1 VQKQAPS
8 VGRILVMVLFALSCF
23 GLLLFLW
30 IAFGGS
36 TPLRA
41 KGYQYTIPF
50 REAGQLAQEAD
61 VRISGVSVGRV
72 KKITANPKT
81 GVSDVIVQVDAK
93 YAPVT
98 SDSRVMLRQKTLL
111 GETYVEITPGD
122 PQSPAVPDGGKL
134 PVRNITPTVEL
145 DEIIQTFD
153 PKTRAAWGVWQEEL
167 ATASAGRG
175 QDINDFF
182 GVLPPLVDQAT
193 KLLTILNEDEDD
205 LSRLVSNTGRTFAAL
220 SARSDQLQGLF
231 VNTNR
236 VFETIA
242 ARNQQ
247 LAQTFVAFPT
257 FQRESR
263 LLLERTAEFA
273 ETTDPVIDDL
283 KPVAKE
289 FGPTMAAL
297 DEFAPELSGL
307 MEALGPAQNA
317 SVKGLPAVNTFLKEA
332 APFFGALSPALAQLN
347 PLVQYLGAYPGEL
360 TSFFAN
366 VTAATNAST
375 NQSGKLTNYTR
386 VMGPLSPEGLAAY
399 PTRIKSNRNTP
410 YDFPRGLLTGL
421 PGANVPVYN
430 TNGCTSG
437 PAPQLNPNTSTVLGA
452 SLTNRILKY
461 GFGNDPANVPAPS
474 CPQQGKTNAGNGFTQ
489 FPQVGPGANPPKPI
503 FGQP

>member
-1 VQKQAPS
+1 
-8 VGRILVMVLFALSCF
+8 M
-23 GLLLFLW
+23 
-30 IAFGGS
+30 
-36 TPLRA
+36 
-41 KGYQYTIPF
+41 
-50 REAGQLAQEAD
+50 E
-61 VRISGVSVGRV
+61 
-72 KKITANPKT
+72 
-81 GVSDVIVQVDAK
+81 
-93 YAPVT
+93 
-98 SDSRVMLRQKTLL
+98 
-111 GETYVEITPGD
+111 
-122 PQSPAVPDGGKL
+122 
-134 PVRNITPTVEL
+134 
-145 DEIIQTFD
+145 
-153 PKTRAAWGVWQEEL
+153 
-167 ATASAGRG
+167 
-175 QDINDFF
+175 
-182 GVLPPLVDQAT
+182 
-193 KLLTILNEDEDD
+193 
-205 LSRLVSNTGRTFAAL
+205 
-220 SARSDQLQGLF
+220 
-231 VNTNR
+231 
-236 VFETIA
+236 
-242 ARNQQ
+242 
-247 LAQTFVAFPT
+247 
-257 FQRESR
+257 
-263 LLLERTAEFA
+263 
-273 ETTDPVIDDL
+273 
-283 KPVAKE
+283 
-289 FGPTMAAL
+289 AL
-297 DEFAPELSGL
+297 DGFAPELSGL

-366 VTAATNAST
+366 VTAATNGST

>member
-1 VQKQAPS
+1 MQKAAPS
-8 VGRILVMVLFALSCF
+8 FGRVAVMAGFALSCF

-81 GVSDVIVQVDAK
+81 GVSDVIVQVNAK

-153 PKTRAAWGVWQEEL
+153 PRTRAAWGVWQEEL

-273 ETTDPVIDDL
+273 ETTNPVIDDL
-283 KPVAKE
+283 KPVAAE
-289 FGPTMAAL
+289 FGPTMEAL
-297 DEFAPELSGL
+297 DGFAPELSAL

-317 SVKGLPAVNTFLKEA
+317 SVKGLPAVNSFLKDA

-386 VMGPLSPEGLAAY
+386 VMGPLSPEGLAVY

-410 YDFPRGLLTGL
+410 YDFPRALLNGL
-421 PGANVPVYN
+421 PGANIPVYN
-430 TNGCTSG
+430 TKGCTSG
-437 PAPQLNPNTSTVLGA
+437 PAPQLNPNTSTVLGT

-489 FPQVGPGANPPKPI
+489 FPQVGPGAQPPKPI
-503 FGQP
+503 FGAP

>member
-1 VQKQAPS
+1 MQKQAPS
-8 VGRILVMVLFALSCF
+8 FGRILVMVLFALSCF

-30 IAFGGS
+30 MAFGGA

-61 VRISGVSVGRV
+61 VRVSGVSVGRV

-81 GVSDVIVQVDAK
+81 GVSDVIVQVDAQ

-145 DEIIQTFD
+145 DEIVQTFD
-153 PKTRAAWGVWQEEL
+153 PKTRAAFAVWQEEL

-193 KLLTILNEDEDD
+193 RLLTILNEDEDD
-205 LSRLVSNTGRTFAAL
+205 LSRLVSNTGRVFSAL
-220 SARSDQLQGLF
+220 SARGDQLQGLF
-231 VNTNR
+231 ENTNR
-236 VFETIA
+236 VFATTAE
-242 ARNQQ
+242 RNQQ
-247 LAQTFVAFPT
+247 LAQTFVAFPA

-273 ETTDPVIDDL
+273 ETTDPLITDL
-283 KPVAKE
+283 KPAAAE
-289 FGPTMAAL
+289 LGPTMAAL
-297 DEFAPELSGL
+297 GDFAPELSAL
-307 MEALGPAQNA
+307 MEGLGPAQSA
-317 SVKGLPAVNTFLKEA
+317 SVKGLPAVNSFLKDA

-366 VTAATNAST
+366 VTAATNATT

-386 VMGPLSPEGLAAY
+386 IMGPLSPEGLAAY

-410 YDFPRGLLTGL
+410 YDFPRGLLAGL

-430 TNGCTSG
+430 TKSCATG

-474 CPQQGKTNAGNGFTQ
+474 CPQQGKANAGNGFTQ
-489 FPQVGPGANPPKPI
+489 FPQVGPGTNPPKPI
-503 FGQP
+503 FGAP

>member
-1 VQKQAPS
+1 
-8 VGRILVMVLFALSCF
+8 MVLFALSCF

-93 YAPVT
+93 YAPIT

-122 PQSPAVPDGGKL
+122 PQSAAVPDGGKL
-134 PVRNITPTVEL
+134 PVKNITPTVEL

-153 PKTRAAWGVWQEEL
+153 PRTRAAFGVWQEEL

-182 GVLPPLVDQAT
+182 GGLPPLVDQST
-193 KLLTILNEDEDD
+193 KLLKILNEDEEDV
-205 LSRLVSNTGRTFAAL
+205 SRLVANTGRVFAAL
-220 SARSDQLQGLF
+220 SARSDQLQGLIT
-231 VNTNR
+231 NTNR
-236 VFETIA
+236 VFETTA
-242 ARNQQ
+242 QRNQQ

-273 ETTDPVIDDL
+273 ETTNPLINQL
-283 KPVAKE
+283 KPVAAE
-289 FGPTMAAL
+289 LGPTMGAL
-297 DEFAPELSGL
+297 DGFAPELNAL
-307 MEALGPAQNA
+307 MQGLGPAQKA
-317 SVKGLPAVNTFLKEA
+317 SVKGLPAVNSFLKDA
-332 APFFGALSPALAQLN
+332 TPFFGALSPALAQLN

-366 VTAATNAST
+366 VTAASNATVNS
-375 NQSGKLTNYTR
+375 SGTKTNYVR
-386 VMGPLSPEGLAAY
+386 VMGPLSPEGLAVY
-399 PTRIKSNRNTP
+399 PQRIKSNRNTP
-410 YDFPRGLLTGL
+410 YDFPRGLLAGL

-430 TNGCTSG
+430 TKGCTSG
-437 PAPQLNPNTSTVLGA
+437 PAPQLNPNTSSVLGA
-452 SLTNRILKY
+452 PLTNRILKY

-503 FGQP
+503 FGAP